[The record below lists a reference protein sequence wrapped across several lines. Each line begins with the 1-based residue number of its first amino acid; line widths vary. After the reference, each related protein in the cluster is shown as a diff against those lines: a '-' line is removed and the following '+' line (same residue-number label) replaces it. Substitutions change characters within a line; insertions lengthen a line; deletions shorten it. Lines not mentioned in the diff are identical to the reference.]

1 MRRALAVLAVVL
13 ALLAGA
19 GARAAGAPAQQG
31 DSTPLSDEVK
41 GLGGSG

>member
-19 GARAAGAPAQQG
+19 GARAAGAPAHQ